1 MVNRVMANISNAAKV
16 LGLVVSLCAGGT
28 ALGESPRVCG
38 VAAKRGGLAQY
49 MVPAEPDQDG
59 SRALKVDIDLDGV
72 VDELR
77 WVDPGSGSVVPADNS
92 SFTLT
97 LAANGKRFTL
107 EQQRLAVVKFESRYY
122 VVATRIDSAIG
133 PWQREVLSLTSDG
146 ITSVCSFAGKGQ
158 PP

>member
-28 ALGESPRVCG
+28 ALGESPRVCD

-72 VDELR
+72 VDDLR
-77 WVDPGSGSVVPADNS
+77 WFDPGSGSV

-133 PWQREVLSLTSDG
+133 PWQREVLSLTRDG